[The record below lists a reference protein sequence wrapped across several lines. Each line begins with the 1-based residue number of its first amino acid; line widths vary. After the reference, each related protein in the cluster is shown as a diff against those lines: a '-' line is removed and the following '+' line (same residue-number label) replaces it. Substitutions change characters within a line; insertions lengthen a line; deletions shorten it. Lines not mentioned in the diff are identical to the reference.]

1 MLLALWPL
9 YKSPK
14 QVYVINFCRQRSVFF
29 IKTTICFYTGTTT
42 VDPRRPVFTS
52 TPSRSNSVLVGRNIK
67 LEWSFK
73 IQSVNDLSEI
83 SLHSYEPH
91 SKAKKKIALKNVKSG
106 EFLYRTGFKGRYVCE
121 ISFTEDGIG
130 RASITISNVQFNQTY
145 DYGISMKLKGKG
157 HVPLEKFVSVQV
169 VGKGI

>member
-1 MLLALWPL
+1 M
-9 YKSPK
+9 
-14 QVYVINFCRQRSVFF
+14 
-29 IKTTICFYTGTTT
+29 
-42 VDPRRPVFTS
+42 
-52 TPSRSNSVLVGRNIK
+52 GRNIK

-83 SLHSYEPH
+83 SLYSYELR

-121 ISFTEDGIG
+121 ISFTENGIG
-130 RASITISNVQFNQTY
+130 RASISISNVQFNQTY
-145 DYGISMKLKGKG
+145 DYGIILKLKGKG
-157 HVPLEKFVSVQV
+157 HLPTVVENSVSVRV